1 MRIVL
6 TRNGAKIIK
15 ELEIEDVPKRRNRT
29 IDSINI
35 SSSIIEESN
44 PFQNL
49 NKNHSNYT
57 EISLKE
63 RKLKIPFEI
72 EEKYNKSNTNNS
84 NDSNKQVIPDILYDI
99 NKSMQLDSKN
109 NSSNSKLPIIRNA
122 YPIKYII
129 NPLSYKKLEKDV
141 KIKEE
146 SLKTRN
152 KELNE
157 NCFRSQVFEDPK
169 KIFDKNSSK
178 EIFAENR
185 NLIMYLN
192 SDDTIS
198 NKYMEKLYKYNEER
212 IKKLNKICQSAFYYR
227 DQGAVIE
234 KFIKQKL
241 KSDAVQTSEYYKEKL
256 EEMKNNL
263 EKSKDY
269 IREFPQFNKRE
280 RYAAQIKQA
289 ELDWVKYDTARLY
302 KKSNPPITNLY
313 IENND
318 DD

>member
-1 MRIVL
+1 MRIVV
-6 TRNGAKIIK
+6 TKNGTTIIK
-15 ELEIEDVPKRRNRT
+15 ELEDLPQRRYHS
-29 IDSINI
+29 IDSFNL
-35 SSSIIEESN
+35 SSNKSEEIN

-49 NKNHSNYT
+49 NPKGKNFKMVNIAET
-57 EISLKE
+57 
-63 RKLKIPFEI
+63 KLKIPPI
-72 EEKYNKSNTNNS
+72 MEEKYSKTENPNSQFNNE
-84 NDSNKQVIPDILYDI
+84 VIPDVFLSI
-99 NKSMQLDSKN
+99 NNTMNS
-109 NSSNSKLPIIRNA
+109 SSNSKLPIIRNSF
-122 YPIKYII
+122 PLKYII
-129 NPLSYKKLEKDV
+129 KPESYKKLEKDV

-198 NKYMEKLYKYNEER
+198 NKYMEKLNKYNEER

-241 KSDAVQTSEYYKEKL
+241 RSDAVQTSEYYKEKL

>member
-1 MRIVL
+1 MRIVV
-6 TRNGAKIIK
+6 TQNGTSIIK
-15 ELEIEDVPKRRNRT
+15 ELEIEDKFNPKKN
-29 IDSINI
+29 ISESPISSNI
-35 SSSIIEESN
+35 SSSKTEESN
-44 PFQNL
+44 PFL
-49 NKNHSNYT
+49 KINKKGDNYK
-57 EISLKE
+57 EITIQE
-63 RKLKIPFEI
+63 TKLKIPPI
-72 EEKYNKSNTNNS
+72 MEEKYSKTENPNSQSNNE
-84 NDSNKQVIPDILYDI
+84 VIPDVFLSI
-99 NKSMQLDSKN
+99 NNTMNS
-109 NSSNSKLPIIRNA
+109 SSNSKLPIIRNSF
-122 YPIKYII
+122 PLKYII
-129 NPLSYKKLEKDV
+129 KPESYKKLEKDV

-198 NKYMEKLYKYNEER
+198 NKYMEKLNKYNEKKK
-212 IKKLNKICQSAFYYR
+212 KKLNKICQSAFYYR

>member
-1 MRIVL
+1 MRIVV
-6 TRNGAKIIK
+6 TQNGTSIIK
-15 ELEIEDVPKRRNRT
+15 ELEIEDKFNPKKN
-29 IDSINI
+29 ISESPISSNI
-35 SSSIIEESN
+35 SSSKTEESN
-44 PFQNL
+44 PFL
-49 NKNHSNYT
+49 KINKKGDNYK
-57 EISLKE
+57 EITIQE
-63 RKLKIPFEI
+63 TKLKIPPI
-72 EEKYNKSNTNNS
+72 MEEKYSKTENPNSQFNNE
-84 NDSNKQVIPDILYDI
+84 VIPDVFLSI
-99 NKSMQLDSKN
+99 NNTMNS
-109 NSSNSKLPIIRNA
+109 SSNSKLPIIRNSF
-122 YPIKYII
+122 PLKYII
-129 NPLSYKKLEKDV
+129 KPESYKKLEKDV

-198 NKYMEKLYKYNEER
+198 NKYMEKLNKYNEER

-241 KSDAVQTSEYYKEKL
+241 RNDAVQTSEYYKEKL

>member
-1 MRIVL
+1 
-6 TRNGAKIIK
+6 
-15 ELEIEDVPKRRNRT
+15 
-29 IDSINI
+29 
-35 SSSIIEESN
+35 
-44 PFQNL
+44 
-49 NKNHSNYT
+49 
-57 EISLKE
+57 
-63 RKLKIPFEI
+63 
-72 EEKYNKSNTNNS
+72 
-84 NDSNKQVIPDILYDI
+84 
-99 NKSMQLDSKN
+99 
-109 NSSNSKLPIIRNA
+109 
-122 YPIKYII
+122 
-129 NPLSYKKLEKDV
+129 
-141 KIKEE
+141 
-146 SLKTRN
+146 
-152 KELNE
+152 
-157 NCFRSQVFEDPK
+157 
-169 KIFDKNSSK
+169 
-178 EIFAENR
+178 
-185 NLIMYLN
+185 MYLN

-198 NKYMEKLYKYNEER
+198 NKYMEKLNKYNEER

-241 KSDAVQTSEYYKEKL
+241 RSDAVQTSEYYKEKL

>member
-1 MRIVL
+1 MRIVV
-6 TRNGAKIIK
+6 TQNGTSIIK
-15 ELEIEDVPKRRNRT
+15 ELEMEDRFNPKKN
-29 IDSINI
+29 ISESPISSNI
-35 SSSIIEESN
+35 SSSKTEESN
-44 PFQNL
+44 PFL
-49 NKNHSNYT
+49 KINKKGDNYK
-57 EISLKE
+57 EITIQE
-63 RKLKIPFEI
+63 TKLKIPPI
-72 EEKYNKSNTNNS
+72 MEEKYSKTENPNSQFSNE
-84 NDSNKQVIPDILYDI
+84 VIPDVFLSI
-99 NKSMQLDSKN
+99 NNTMN
-109 NSSNSKLPIIRNA
+109 TSSNSKLPLIRNSF
-122 YPIKYII
+122 PLKYII
-129 NPLSYKKLEKDV
+129 KPESYKKLEKDV

>member
-1 MRIVL
+1 MRIVV
-6 TRNGAKIIK
+6 TQNGTSIIK
-15 ELEIEDVPKRRNRT
+15 ELEMEDRFNPKKN
-29 IDSINI
+29 ISESPISSNI
-35 SSSIIEESN
+35 SSSKTEESN
-44 PFQNL
+44 PFL
-49 NKNHSNYT
+49 KINKKGDNYK
-57 EISLKE
+57 EITIQE
-63 RKLKIPFEI
+63 TKLKIPPI
-72 EEKYNKSNTNNS
+72 MEEKYSKTENPNSQFSNE
-84 NDSNKQVIPDILYDI
+84 VIPDVFLSI
-99 NKSMQLDSKN
+99 NNTMN
-109 NSSNSKLPIIRNA
+109 TSSNSKLPLIRNSF
-122 YPIKYII
+122 PLKYII
-129 NPLSYKKLEKDV
+129 KPESYKKLEKDV

-198 NKYMEKLYKYNEER
+198 NKYMEKLNKYNEER

-241 KSDAVQTSEYYKEKL
+241 RSDAVQTSEYYKEKL

>member
-1 MRIVL
+1 MRIVV
-6 TRNGAKIIK
+6 TQNGTSIIK
-15 ELEIEDVPKRRNRT
+15 ELEMEDRFNPKKN
-29 IDSINI
+29 ISESPISSNI
-35 SSSIIEESN
+35 SSSKTEESN
-44 PFQNL
+44 PFL
-49 NKNHSNYT
+49 KINKKGDNYK
-57 EISLKE
+57 EITIQE
-63 RKLKIPFEI
+63 TKLKIPPI
-72 EEKYNKSNTNNS
+72 MEEKYSKTENPNSQFNNE
-84 NDSNKQVIPDILYDI
+84 VIPDVFLSI
-99 NKSMQLDSKN
+99 NNTMN
-109 NSSNSKLPIIRNA
+109 TSSNSKLPLIRNSF
-122 YPIKYII
+122 PLKYII
-129 NPLSYKKLEKDV
+129 KPESYKKLEKDV

-313 IENND
+313 IENNED
-318 DD
+318 D

>member
-1 MRIVL
+1 MRIVV
-6 TRNGAKIIK
+6 TQNGTSIIK
-15 ELEIEDVPKRRNRT
+15 ELEIEDKFNPKKN
-29 IDSINI
+29 ISESPISSNI
-35 SSSIIEESN
+35 SSSKTEESN
-44 PFQNL
+44 PFL
-49 NKNHSNYT
+49 KINKKGDNYK
-57 EISLKE
+57 EITIQE
-63 RKLKIPFEI
+63 TKLKIPPI
-72 EEKYNKSNTNNS
+72 MEEKYSKTENPNSQSNNEVIHDVFLSINNTMNS
-84 NDSNKQVIPDILYDI
+84 
-99 NKSMQLDSKN
+99 
-109 NSSNSKLPIIRNA
+109 SSNSKLPIIRNSF
-122 YPIKYII
+122 PLKYII
-129 NPLSYKKLEKDV
+129 KPESYKKLEKDV

-198 NKYMEKLYKYNEER
+198 NKYMEKLNKYNEER

-227 DQGAVIE
+227 DQGEVIE

-241 KSDAVQTSEYYKEKL
+241 RSDAVQTSEYYKEKL

>member
-1 MRIVL
+1 MRIVV
-6 TRNGAKIIK
+6 TKNGTIIIK
-15 ELEIEDVPKRRNRT
+15 ELEDLPQRRYHS
-29 IDSINI
+29 IDSVNL
-35 SSSIIEESN
+35 SSSQKSEESN

-49 NKNHSNYT
+49 NPKAKNFKMVNIAES
-57 EISLKE
+57 
-63 RKLKIPFEI
+63 KLKIPPI
-72 EEKYNKSNTNNS
+72 MEEKYTKVESNNQNF
-84 NDSNKQVIPDILYDI
+84 DQQVIPDVFLSI
-99 NKSMQLDSKN
+99 NKSIESN
-109 NSSNSKLPIIRNA
+109 INSSSNNSKLPIIRSSF
-122 YPIKYII
+122 PIKYVIK
-129 NPLSYKKLEKDV
+129 PESYKKLEKDV

-198 NKYMEKLYKYNEER
+198 NKYMEKLNKYNEER

-241 KSDAVQTSEYYKEKL
+241 RSDAVQTSEYYKEKL

>member
-1 MRIVL
+1 MRIVV
-6 TRNGAKIIK
+6 TQNGTSIIK
-15 ELEIEDVPKRRNRT
+15 ELEMEDRFNPKKN
-29 IDSINI
+29 ISESPISSNI
-35 SSSIIEESN
+35 SSSKTEESN
-44 PFQNL
+44 PFL
-49 NKNHSNYT
+49 KINKKGDNYK
-57 EISLKE
+57 EITIQE
-63 RKLKIPFEI
+63 TKLKIPPI
-72 EEKYNKSNTNNS
+72 MEEKYSKTENPNSQFSNE
-84 NDSNKQVIPDILYDI
+84 VIPDVFLSI
-99 NKSMQLDSKN
+99 NNTMN
-109 NSSNSKLPIIRNA
+109 TSSNSKLPLIRNSF
-122 YPIKYII
+122 PLKYII
-129 NPLSYKKLEKDV
+129 KPESYKKLEKDV

-313 IENND
+313 IENNED
-318 DD
+318 D